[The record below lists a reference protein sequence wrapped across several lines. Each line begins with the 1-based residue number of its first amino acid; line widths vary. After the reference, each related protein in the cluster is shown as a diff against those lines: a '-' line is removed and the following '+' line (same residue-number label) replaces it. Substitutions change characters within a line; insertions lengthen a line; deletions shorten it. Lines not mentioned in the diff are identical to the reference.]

1 MNDKWNLKKYFTKTM
16 ALGFIGLT
24 LVSGTVGS
32 TLTYAADLPLT
43 GSAAALADKEY
54 NLEEM
59 LTYAI
64 QDEYAAKAEYDAII
78 TAFSTT
84 RPYTNITKAES
95 THISLLIPLFE
106 NYGYEIPIN
115 DAAKFVALPATLTET
130 YPIGVEAEINNLTM
144 YEAFLKQDL
153 PKDVASVFTY
163 LQNASENH
171 LSAFEK
177 QIDRNTTT
185 NTNLRSN
192 ANVIANS
199 NSSANAN
206 SKGFSGRGRW

>member
-1 MNDKWNLKKYFTKTM
+1 MNNKRNLRNGLTKTM
-16 ALGFIGLT
+16 AMGFIALT
-24 LVSGTVGS
+24 LITGTLAGS
-32 TLTYAADLPLT
+32 TLTYASDLPLT

-54 NLEEM
+54 TLEEM

-78 TAFSTT
+78 TAFNTA

-95 THISLLIPLFE
+95 THISLLAPLFE
-106 NYGYEIPIN
+106 TYGYEIPVN
-115 DAAKFVALPATLTET
+115 DASKFVALPATLAET
-130 YPIGVEAEINNLTM
+130 YPIGVEAEINNIAM

-153 PKDVASVFTY
+153 PADVASVFAY

-177 QIDRNTTT
+177 QVDRNTTT
-185 NTNLRSN
+185 NTNAYATSKT
-192 ANVIANS
+192 NVNTKGY
-199 NSSANAN
+199 SS
-206 SKGFSGRGRW
+206 RGRW